1 MSSPP
6 NVMNQINEKGD
17 KSNLKKIESINFNL
31 NNQNFIFDLSSN
43 DEFICFHIE
52 NSNSFP
58 KKEFELISSFESLKK
73 INTYFLNFENTKE
86 LNKVIIESIKE
97 KNIFF
102 KIQENIC
109 EMNIINPI
117 NKRTFSINIPIIE
130 KDMKNNFNDMIII
143 IQELQGKI
151 LLLEEKVLNLENNN
165 KKLNDEMEILK
176 KFKEEI
182 ESKKK
187 MLFNNSSII
196 QKEDLDI
203 ILNFF
208 DKKPTKFNL
217 LFDTKIDGDANETF
231 HNKVNNKCPTFI
243 IIKTTN
249 GFRFGG
255 YTSKIWANNDSWA
268 TDNLSFIFSLDKKKN
283 II

>member
-43 DEFICFHIE
+43 DKFICFHIE

-165 KKLNDEMEILK
+165 KKLSDEIEILK
-176 KFKEEI
+176 K
-182 ESKKK
+182 SKKK
-187 MLFNNSSII
+187 
-196 QKEDLDI
+196 
-203 ILNFF
+203 LNL
-208 DKKPTKFNL
+208 K
-217 LFDTKIDGDANETF
+217 
-231 HNKVNNKCPTFI
+231 
-243 IIKTTN
+243 
-249 GFRFGG
+249 
-255 YTSKIWANNDSWA
+255 
-268 TDNLSFIFSLDKKKN
+268 
-283 II
+283 